1 MKKVTKI
8 LMLPLMLFAFA
19 CSSSDSDT
27 NESQYEKQGGK
38 TDEAP
43 SLEMNSK
50 TSESSKDKST
60 NGFISSSAAVETG
73 DTTRKFIRTAEMKFR
88 VSDVTQATYQIEDL
102 IGDLDGFVTHT
113 RLKSNIN
120 RKEVT
125 ALSPDSS
132 LETIWFSVSN
142 NMTLRVPNTKLDT
155 TLKSIAKLIDYMDYR
170 IINSKNVALEI
181 LSNKLKQ
188 KRAKLS
194 ESQQTTVVKSED
206 KNVITSRKSKDNPLK
221 KQIMADEAKLANL
234 SLENQIKFSTIRL
247 SIYQREETK
256 RWMIPNDKNID
267 EYKPGFGSKLMESLR
282 QGWDILAAFIIFITK
297 LWGLLLL
304 GIIIYVLIKMYG
316 HKLKIKPRK

>member
-8 LMLPLMLFAFA
+8 LMLPLMLFVFA

-27 NESQYEKQGGK
+27 NESQYEEQGGK

-60 NGFISSSAAVETG
+60 NGFISSSAAVETD

-120 RKEVT
+120 RKEVI

-206 KNVITSRKSKDNPLK
+206 KNVITSRKSKDSPLK

-267 EYKPGFGSKLMESLR
+267 EYKPGFGEKLMESLR